1 MTLQGLVVTPPE
13 ETVDMAEQLPLPTAT
28 TASPRRAWQ
37 LDERTRE
44 AGRRGIA
51 SARAAR
57 APHRPADD
65 HRRQAA

>member
-1 MTLQGLVVTPPE
+1 MIWQGLVVTPPE
-13 ETVDMAEQLPLPTAT
+13 ETVDMAEQLPLT
-28 TASPRRAWQ
+28 TTTGEIRRTWT

-51 SARAAR
+51 SARAAL
-57 APHRPADD
+57 AAHRPADD